1 MPRPDEDADQ
11 AEVFVDPQFGI
22 LRAHLA
28 GAAVDAFVVA
38 AVGDGDAQI
47 MNDPAMAVG
56 QPWFGS

>member
-1 MPRPDEDADQ
+1 MPSETKISDQ
-11 AEVFVDPQFGI
+11 AQILVDRQLGI

-47 MNDPAMAVG
+47 VYDASMAIG
-56 QPWFGS
+56 QP